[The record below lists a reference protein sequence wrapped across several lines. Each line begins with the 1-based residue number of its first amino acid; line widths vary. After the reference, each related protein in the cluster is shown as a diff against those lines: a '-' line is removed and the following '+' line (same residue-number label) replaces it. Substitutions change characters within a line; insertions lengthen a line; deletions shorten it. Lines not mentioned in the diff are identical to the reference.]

1 MIRRHHAISLFQA
14 TQESEVLGRLCDL
27 ANESAIRLE
36 SIKSLLPGTLRQ
48 SVRPGPITGPEWC
61 LLLETTATAAKI
73 RQLLPALLAHLRSK
87 GCEVNAIRIKV
98 QKASTHP
105 ASLQPHS
112 SR

>member
-1 MIRRHHAISLFQA
+1 MLS
-14 TQESEVLGRLCDL
+14 RLCEL

-61 LLLETTATAAKI
+61 LLLDTTAAAAKI
-73 RQLLPALLAHLRSK
+73 RQLLPALQAHLRSK

-98 QKASTHP
+98 QRTSTPPPSHQ
-105 ASLQPHS
+105 LHS
-112 SR
+112 PR